1 MIGPVTNVFSF
12 VADLTDARDWY
23 SELLGGAPPE
33 IQPQLASSPAGG
45 SVS

>member
-12 VADLTDARDWY
+12 VADLTAARDWY
-23 SELLGGAPPE
+23 SALGGAPTE

>member
-1 MIGPVTNVFSF
+1 MIGPVTNVFYL
-12 VADLTDARDWY
+12 VAELTAARDWY
-23 SELLGGAPPE
+23 SELLGGAPTE